1 MKKKLKRMC
10 MLFLGIMLMICI
22 PMQASATAL
31 EQETAETSEDESNH
45 DSEISLTSEEQEPEF
60 SRAAE
65 DSRGGQM
72 SHLLQQMLTVQRE
85 LTELP

>member
-1 MKKKLKRMC
+1 MKKKFKSMC
-10 MLFLGIMLMICI
+10 MLFLGIMLMTWI
-22 PMQASATAL
+22 PMQASASVL
-31 EQETAETSEDESNH
+31 DQETAETSEDGPNH

-85 LTELP
+85 LTGLP